1 MIRSVVLAVGS
12 AGILLLSWDSLRD
25 PRAHG
30 FYRFFA
36 FEVVL
41 ALFVLNVEHW
51 FREPFSACQIIS
63 WLLLVASL
71 FLVLHGFHLLRVVGR
86 PEGKIENTTTLVRV
100 GAYKYIRH
108 PLYASLLLLAWGIFF
123 KDPSW
128 IGGALAVAASLFLW
142 ATARVEE
149 AENLTRFGA
158 SYAAYIKTTKR
169 FIPFLF

>member
-1 MIRSVVLAVGS
+1 MIRLIVLAVGS
-12 AGILLLSWDSLRD
+12 AGIILLSWDSLRD

-36 FEVVL
+36 LEAIL
-41 ALFVLNVEHW
+41 ALFALNVEYW
-51 FREPFSACQIIS
+51 FRKPFSAFQIIS

-108 PLYASLLLLAWGIFF
+108 PLYGSLLLLAWGIFF

-128 IGGALAVAASLFLW
+128 LGGALAVVASLTLW
-142 ATARVEE
+142 ATAKVEE
-149 AENLTRFGA
+149 AENLARFGA

>member
-1 MIRSVVLAVGS
+1 MIRLIIFAVGS
-12 AGILLLSWDSLRD
+12 AGIILLSWGSLRD
-25 PRAHG
+25 PRTHG
-30 FYRFFA
+30 FYRTFA
-36 FEVVL
+36 FEAIL
-41 ALFVLNVEHW
+41 ILFVLNVEHW
-51 FREPFSACQIIS
+51 FREPFSAFQIIS
-63 WLLLVASL
+63 WLLLLASL
-71 FLVLHGFHLLRVVGR
+71 FLAVHGFHLLRVVGR

-128 IGGALAVAASLFLW
+128 LGGVLAVVASLTLW

-149 AENLTRFGA
+149 AENLGRFGA
-158 SYAAYIKTTKR
+158 SYAAYMETTKR

>member
-1 MIRSVVLAVGS
+1 LIVLAVGS
-12 AGILLLSWDSLRD
+12 AGIILLSWDSLRD

-36 FEVVL
+36 LEAIL
-41 ALFVLNVEHW
+41 TLFALNVEYW
-51 FREPFSACQIIS
+51 FRKPFSAVQIIS
-63 WLLLVASL
+63 GLLLVASL

>member
-1 MIRSVVLAVGS
+1 VIRLIIFAVGS
-12 AGILLLSWDSLRD
+12 AGIILLSWNSLRD
-25 PRAHG
+25 PRSHG
-30 FYRFFA
+30 FYRTFA
-36 FEVVL
+36 FEAIL

-51 FREPFSACQIIS
+51 FREPFSAFQIIS
-63 WLLLVASL
+63 WLLLLASL
-71 FLVLHGFHLLRVVGR
+71 FLVVHGFHLLRMVGR
-86 PEGKIENTTTLVRV
+86 PEGKIEDTTTLVQV

-128 IGGALAVAASLFLW
+128 LGGALAAGASLTLW

-149 AENLTRFGA
+149 AENLAKFGA

>member
-1 MIRSVVLAVGS
+1 MIRLVIFAIGS
-12 AGILLLSWDSLRD
+12 AGIILLSWDSLRD
-25 PRAHG
+25 PRTHG

-36 FEVVL
+36 LEAIL

-51 FREPFSACQIIS
+51 FRKPFSAFQIIS
-63 WLLLVASL
+63 WLLLLASL
-71 FLVLHGFHLLRVVGR
+71 FLVVHGFHLLRVVGR

-123 KDPSW
+123 KDPSLL
-128 IGGALAVAASLFLW
+128 GGILAVAASLTLW

-149 AENLTRFGA
+149 AENLDRFGA
-158 SYAAYIKTTKR
+158 SYAAYIRTTKR

>member
-1 MIRSVVLAVGS
+1 MIQLVVFAVGS
-12 AGILLLSWDSLRD
+12 AGIILLSRDSLRD
-25 PRAHG
+25 PGAHG

-36 FEVVL
+36 FETIL

-51 FREPFSACQIIS
+51 FQEPFSAFQIIS
-63 WLLLVASL
+63 WLLLLASL
-71 FLVLHGFHLLRVVGR
+71 FLVVHGFYLLSVVGR
-86 PEGKIENTTTLVRV
+86 PRDKIENTTTLVQV

-108 PLYASLLLLAWGIFF
+108 PLYASLLLLGWGIFF
-123 KDPSW
+123 KNPSW
-128 IGGALAVAASLFLW
+128 LGGALVVAASLSLW

-149 AENLTRFGA
+149 TENLVRFGA